1 MRNRNS
7 ITVGV
12 ALLFVALLAA
22 VGASGQ
28 NADNTH
34 PAQVP
39 QGQKQKIQGIVSI
52 RNGDAFKV
60 RDPGGA
66 EYTVLLTGST
76 DVTSHS
82 RGIRGKKDYP

>member
-12 ALLFVALLAA
+12 ALLFVTLLAA

-34 PAQVP
+34 PVQVP
-39 QGQKQKIQGIVSI
+39 AGQKLKIQGIVSI
-52 RNGDAFKV
+52 RNGDTFKV
-60 RDPGGA
+60 RDPAGA
-66 EYTVLLTGST
+66 
-76 DVTSHS
+76 D
-82 RGIRGKKDYP
+82 